1 MKAEG
6 STTEANRSTDDDRP
20 NQRPGRNVPRPLS
33 VTLLAL
39 VVLCITVL
47 NMARL
52 VLVIVRWEFLADL
65 PGASPFYISLTG
77 LIWGVAGIVLFWS
90 LWRGLS
96 WAVHLT
102 RAMMLTYAAYYW
114 LDRIF
119 LSEQVAGSPQGEIF
133 LPLNW
138 PFAITITAIVM
149 VVIVWILS
157 RPATKAFFGE

>member
-1 MKAEG
+1 M
-6 STTEANRSTDDDRP
+6 TEANRSTDEDRP
-20 NQRPGRNVPRPLS
+20 NQSPGRNTPRPLS

-39 VVLCITVL
+39 VVLCITAL
-47 NMARL
+47 NLARL
-52 VLVIVRWEFLADL
+52 VLAIERWEFLASL

-77 LIWGVAGIVLFWS
+77 LIWGAAGIVLFWS

-119 LSEQVAGSPQGEIF
+119 LSERMAGRPQGEIF

-138 PFAITITAIVM
+138 PFAITITAIVL

-157 RPATKAFFGE
+157 RPATKAFFGEKI

>member
-1 MKAEG
+1 M
-6 STTEANRSTDDDRP
+6 TEAKQSTDENRP
-20 NQRPGRNVPRPLS
+20 IQGPGSNITRPLS

-39 VVLCITVL
+39 VVLCITGL
-47 NMARL
+47 NLARL
-52 VLVIVRWEFLADL
+52 FLAIGRWEFLASL

-77 LIWGVAGIVLFWS
+77 LIWGAAGIVLFWS

-102 RAMMLTYAAYYW
+102 RATMLTYAAYYW

-119 LSEQVAGSPQGEIF
+119 LSEGIAGRTQGEIF

-138 PFAITITAIVM
+138 PFAITITSIVM
-149 VVIVWILS
+149 VVTVWILS
-157 RPATKAFFGE
+157 RPATKAFFGEQYE